1 MKPDNW
7 GSMPHVSSQQPA
19 SDDPLPMIW
28 LAHSSVATIVE
39 KDGLFLMVEET
50 DQGRTVFNQP
60 AGHLEDGETLFA
72 AAVRETLEETAW
84 LVQLESLLGLYH
96 YPAPNGVTYIRHCF
110 VAQALEHRA
119 TQPLDTGIIAAH
131 WLSAE
136 TILAPDFRARS
147 PIVQRV
153 LRDYLSG
160 TRYPLA
166 LIHHHQA

>member
-1 MKPDNW
+1 MT
-7 GSMPHVSSQQPA
+7 
-19 SDDPLPMIW
+19 W

-39 KDGLFLMVEET
+39 RDGLFLMVEET
-50 DQGRTVFNQP
+50 DHGRTVFNQP
-60 AGHLEDGETLFA
+60 AGHLEAGETLFE

-84 LVQLESLLGLYH
+84 LVALDSLLGLYH

-110 VAQALEHRA
+110 VAHALEQRNG
-119 TQPLDTGIIAAH
+119 QPLDDGIIAAH

-136 TILAPDFRARS
+136 RILAPDFPARS

-153 LRDYLSG
+153 LRDYLAG
-160 TRYPLA
+160 TRYPLS

>member
-1 MKPDNW
+1 
-7 GSMPHVSSQQPA
+7 MPHVLFLQPHA
-19 SDDPLPMIW
+19 HDILPMTW

-60 AGHLEDGETLFA
+60 AGHLEQGETLFA

-84 LVQLESLLGLYH
+84 LVELDSLLGLYH

-110 VAQALEHRA
+110 VATPLEHRA
-119 TQPLDTGIIAAH
+119 GQPLDTGIIAAH
-131 WLSAE
+131 WLSAD
-136 TILAPDFRARS
+136 TILASDFKARS

-153 LRDYLSG
+153 LRDYLAG